1 MTFLGLVNGARTT
14 KPARSSGHPTSAKNA
29 GAPGNVILAAKSHGP
44 SVVYSWEYSLDQAK
58 WEPIPDTMKA
68 RTEVSGLTS
77 HSVYYL
83 RLRTFTRAGQQAYS
97 QVVSLFVH

>member
-1 MTFLGLVNGARTT
+1 M
-14 KPARSSGHPTSAKNA
+14 
-29 GAPGNVILAAKSHGP
+29 ILAAKSLGP

-77 HSVYYL
+77 HSMYYF
-83 RLRTFTRAGQQAYS
+83 RFSTFTRAGQQGYS